1 MRFPFSR
8 WDEPDLGR
16 TRMPAE
22 RKFIPAPRTVR
33 APGEPARDQPWWKE
47 MLGIGTKRE
56 WVLIGIILFLFFAS
70 TSERQ
75 GTGQALWGAVTAT
88 AGLLFARW
96 WSSRQERES
105 DEARRPVLEPG
116 ECEREEPGT
125 RG

>member
-8 WDEPDLGR
+8 RDEPDLGR

-22 RKFIPAPRTVR
+22 RKFIPAPRIVR

-70 TSERQ
+70 TYERQ
-75 GTGQALWGAVTAT
+75 GTARALWEAVTVT

-105 DEARRPVLEPG
+105 DEARRPVLELG
-116 ECEREEPGT
+116 DSEREEPGA

>member
-8 WDEPDLGR
+8 RDGPDLGR
-16 TRMPAE
+16 TRTPAE
-22 RKFIPAPRTVR
+22 RKFIPEPRTVR

-56 WVLIGIILFLFFAS
+56 WVLVGIVLFLFFAS
-70 TSERQ
+70 TYERQ
-75 GTGQALWGAVTAT
+75 GTGQALWGLVTAT

-96 WSSRQERES
+96 WSSRQQRASDAARE
-105 DEARRPVLEPG
+105 PVLERG
-116 ECEREEPGT
+116 DSEREEPGT